1 MMKHKPFFLLILLF
15 GSISL
20 IGCQDRLIMADN
32 SPFGEGV
39 VRLGDTEIASVDGT
53 KIYLSDVERTA
64 ASQGLIEVG
73 SPLTPGQPIFQ
84 KVLDELIDQRL
95 LALDALRRSLDQE
108 DETRRRLSV
117 ARERILGNVLVENHL
132 KDKVNEAT
140 IRRMYDEQA
149 GLRDRGMEIQARHI
163 LVKTEEDATSM
174 VAKLS
179 EGASFDALA
188 KEFSEDEGSREKGG
202 DLGYFTRDMLD
213 EVFTEQAFA
222 TSKGDRSAPFET
234 EFGWHIVEVQNR
246 RKAPQPT
253 FEEMRSEILNF
264 MTYDEIQTLLKT
276 LRAQGEV
283 KLLFGQ
289 AVTQK
294 GENLIETTQPDKSQ
308 NE

>member
-163 LVKTEEDATSM
+163 LVKTEEDAISM

-202 DLGYFTRDMLD
+202 NLGYFTRDMLD

>member
-1 MMKHKPFFLLILLF
+1 MMKHKPFLLLILLL

-39 VRLGDTEIASVDGT
+39 VRLGDTEVASIDGT

-149 GLRDRGMEIQARHI
+149 GLRDRGIEIQARHI

-174 VAKLS
+174 VEKLS
-179 EGASFDALA
+179 EGAAFEALA
-188 KEFSEDEGSREKGG
+188 KEFSEDEGSRDKGG
-202 DLGYFTRDMLD
+202 DLGYFTRDMLN
-213 EVFTEQAFA
+213 EVFTEKAFA
-222 TSKGDRSAPFET
+222 TPKGERSAPFET

-294 GENLIETTQPDKSQ
+294 DDQPLETPKSDQ
-308 NE
+308 SPK